1 MAQVGLA
8 QVWPSWQARA
18 HPKRDTGSG
27 RQASGSRAVLPLAR
41 PSRQPSPPPDSAT
54 SAPHAPYRRAGRRR
68 RTVPLV
74 PRATRTAHDSDG
86 TAKWHRWAWRKFGR
100 QSKRGRTPRGTQ
112 AYGGRRLGAGPCCH
126 SPVPANRR
134 RRRTVPLVPRATRPA
149 QDAAGIAEWHRW
161 AWRKFGRPGKRGRTP
176 RGTQAYGGRRLGAG
190 PCCHSPVPANRRLR
204 TVPLVSRTRQADSA
218 PDRTVPPVPRDSAT
232 SAPRYWWHCPVGGR
246 KCHECRWPHPR
257 PRYSTHTPA

>member
-41 PSRQPSPPPDSAT
+41 PSRQPSPPDSAT
-54 SAPHAPYRRAGRRR
+54 SAPHAPDRRAGRRR

-74 PRATRTAHDSDG
+74 PRATGPAHDADG
-86 TAKWHRWAWRKFGR
+86 TAEWHRMGLAQVWPSWQARAHPKRDTGSGR
-100 QSKRGRTPRGTQ
+100 QASGSRAVLPLARPSRQPSPPDSATSAPH
-112 AYGGRRLGAGPCCH
+112 APARRAG
-126 SPVPANRR
+126 

-149 QDAAGIAEWHRW
+149 HDAAGTAEWHRW

-176 RGTQAYGGRRLGAG
+176 RGTQAQGGRRLGAG
-190 PCCHSPVPANRRLR
+190 PCCHSPAPAANRRRRR
-204 TVPLVSRTRQADSA
+204 TVPLVSSALAGQACRS
-218 PDRTVPPVPRDSAT
+218 PPPDSAT
-232 SAPRYWWHCPVGGR
+232 SATRNTASARCGWDR
-246 KCHECRWPHPR
+246 
-257 PRYSTHTPA
+257 

>member
-8 QVWPSWQARA
+8 QVWSSWQARA

-54 SAPHAPYRRAGRRR
+54 SAPHSPARRAGRRR

-74 PRATRTAHDSDG
+74 PRATRTAHDADG
-86 TAKWHRWAWRKFGR
+86 TAEWHRWARRKFGR
-100 QSKRGRTPRGTQ
+100 PGKRGRTPRMTQ
-112 AYGGRRLGAGPCCH
+112 AQGGRASGSRAGQCH
-126 SPVPANRR
+126 SPAPAANRRRRWTVHTSAGKRGRTPTHAPDRRAGR

-149 QDAAGIAEWHRW
+149 HDADGTAEWHRW

-176 RGTQAYGGRRLGAG
+176 RGTQAQGGRRLGAG
-190 PCCHSPVPANRRLR
+190 P
-204 TVPLVSRTRQADSA
+204 VPLARPTRQQS
-218 PDRTVPPVPRDSAT
+218 PSPDSAT
-232 SAPRYWWHCPVGGR
+232 SAAQQASPPAGQ
-246 KCHECRWPHPR
+246 CH
-257 PRYSTHTPA
+257 